1 MIDQLAGKIG
11 AVTRP
16 PPAGAG
22 SEASWAES
30 ANSTVAMVNVLSKG
44 RHIAPHRTDRR
55 HAIGWRAG
63 RYCSMAEY
71 SSADADQRDVMKIPR
86 RQILSLAAGAATVT
100 AFSEAARPEAYPAR
114 PVRIIVGFPAGG
126 PSDILARLIGKWLS
140 ERVGQQFFVENL
152 SGAGS
157 SIAAEAVVRSPP
169 DGYTLLLVGTPNTI
183 NASLYNNL
191 NFDIT
196 RDIAPI
202 AGIMR
207 VPNVVAVA
215 PSLPVKTLPDFI
227 AYAKARPDKIKMAS
241 VGVATRLSGELFKMM
256 TGLSMSYVG
265 SSSLVDMLAGLF
277 RAQTQVAF
285 DGLPSSVEYI
295 RTKKLRALA
304 VTTASRSNVLPEIP
318 PVGDFVRG
326 YEASAW
332 FGLGAS
338 RETPAEIVDLL
349 NREINL
355 ALANR
360 ILKGRIADLGG
371 TELPGTPAEFGTLLS
386 DETEKWR
393 RVVLFSGINAN

>member
-1 MIDQLAGKIG
+1 
-11 AVTRP
+11 
-16 PPAGAG
+16 
-22 SEASWAES
+22 
-30 ANSTVAMVNVLSKG
+30 
-44 RHIAPHRTDRR
+44 
-55 HAIGWRAG
+55 
-63 RYCSMAEY
+63 
-71 SSADADQRDVMKIPR
+71 MKIPR
-86 RQILSLAAGAATVT
+86 RRILSLAAGAATLTV
-100 AFSEAARPEAYPAR
+100 FSEAARPEAYPAR

-140 ERVGQQFFVENL
+140 ERLGQQFFVENL

-202 AGIMR
+202 TGIMR

-215 PSLPVKTLPDFI
+215 PSLRVKTLPDFI
-227 AYAKARPDKIKMAS
+227 AYAKARPDKIKMAA
-241 VGVATRLSGELFKMM
+241 VGITTRLSGELFKMM
-256 TGLSMSYVG
+256 TGLSMSFVG

-277 RAQTQVAF
+277 RAETQVVF

-304 VTTASRSNVLPEIP
+304 VTTASRSNALPEIP

-355 ALANR
+355 GLANR

-371 TELPGTPAEFGTLLS
+371 TVLPGTAAEFGTLLS

-393 RVVLFSGINAN
+393 RVVLFSGVNAN